1 MPSSVSRLIRSGAD
15 RVCGCHP
22 RIAPISV
29 SAKVNPSPI
38 AAPSTAEAM
47 TVRWN
52 QDAKG
57 ERALALS
64 LEPRAFGPCGPRCF
78 VASFTLA
85 AEPRSGGAGPGRM
98 RCSFDGRAELVVDPA
113 ARSFV
118 LKNLQVKPRCKGAV
132 GWFVNLVAP
141 LLTKTYSDMTLF
153 QLPPDDERLRIL
165 EADGAAYMQDTEKG
179 IDVVLVDA
187 FDEHGFAPPLA
198 NRDFLDSIF
207 GKLSGNG
214 VLVINLAG
222 EKESYAGLIG
232 LAMDVF
238 DEQVIVFPVP
248 EDGNHIL
255 LAFRAP
261 YFEPRWRWLHNHAKE
276 LRAKFGLDFPAF
288 VQKIERA
295 AKLGLAR
302 REAIRGR

>member
-1 MPSSVSRLIRSGAD
+1 MPPPRSPQLFSLPSPFELESGTVLLHEPPWSNESVLRAQLLDESYAKPFVVEDDKRRYLYFNTRLMQSAMRLAD
-15 RVCGCHP
+15 PNALDLAYTQQMMSFLLFLPHP
-22 RIAPISV
+22 RRIVLIGLGGGSLMKFCATRLPSVDFTAVEISPDVIAF
-29 SAKVNPSPI
+29 
-38 AAPSTAEAM
+38 
-47 TVRWN
+47 R
-52 QDAKG
+52 D
-57 ERALALS
+57 
-64 LEPRAFGPCGPRCF
+64 
-78 VASFTLA
+78 
-85 AEPRSGGAGPGRM
+85 
-98 RCSFDGRAELVVDPA
+98 
-113 ARSFV
+113 
-118 LKNLQVKPRCKGAV
+118 
-132 GWFVNLVAP
+132 
-141 LLTKTYSDMTLF
+141 LF
-153 QLPPDDERLRIL
+153 QLPPDDTRLRIL
-165 EADGAAYMQDTEKG
+165 EADGAAYMQDVEKG
-179 IDVVLVDA
+179 FDVVLVDA

-198 NRDFLDSIF
+198 NRAFLDSIF
-207 GKLSGNG
+207 SKLSGNG

-232 LAMDVF
+232 LAMDAF
-238 DEQVIVFPVP
+238 DEQVIVFSVP

>member
-1 MPSSVSRLIRSGAD
+1 MPPPRSPQLFSLPSPFELESGTILLHEPPWSNESVLRAQLLDESYAKPFVVEDDKRRYLYFNTRLMQSAMRLAD
-15 RVCGCHP
+15 PNALDLAYTQQMMSFLLFLPHP
-22 RIAPISV
+22 RRIVLIGLGGGSLMKFCATRMPAVVFTAVDISPDVIAFR
-29 SAKVNPSPI
+29 
-38 AAPSTAEAM
+38 E
-47 TVRWN
+47 
-52 QDAKG
+52 
-57 ERALALS
+57 
-64 LEPRAFGPCGPRCF
+64 
-78 VASFTLA
+78 
-85 AEPRSGGAGPGRM
+85 
-98 RCSFDGRAELVVDPA
+98 
-113 ARSFV
+113 
-118 LKNLQVKPRCKGAV
+118 
-132 GWFVNLVAP
+132 
-141 LLTKTYSDMTLF
+141 LF
-153 QLPPDDERLRIL
+153 QLPPDDARLRIL

>member
-1 MPSSVSRLIRSGAD
+1 MPPPRPPQLFSLPSPFELESGTILLHEPPWSNESVLRAQLLDESYAKPFVVEDDKRRYLYFNTRLMQSAMRLAD
-15 RVCGCHP
+15 PNALDLAYTQQMMSFLLFLPHP
-22 RIAPISV
+22 RRIVLIGLGGGSLMKFCATRMPAVAFTAVDISPDVIAFR
-29 SAKVNPSPI
+29 
-38 AAPSTAEAM
+38 E
-47 TVRWN
+47 
-52 QDAKG
+52 
-57 ERALALS
+57 
-64 LEPRAFGPCGPRCF
+64 
-78 VASFTLA
+78 
-85 AEPRSGGAGPGRM
+85 
-98 RCSFDGRAELVVDPA
+98 
-113 ARSFV
+113 
-118 LKNLQVKPRCKGAV
+118 
-132 GWFVNLVAP
+132 
-141 LLTKTYSDMTLF
+141 LF
-153 QLPPDDERLRIL
+153 QLPPDDARLRIL